1 MQSLRVVDPDRIH
14 PRDAA
19 RSAVNKFRLD
29 RERERLPICNQSTGA
44 KHLFIDEVIKRTERE
59 MPEEMKSRRR
69 QELVYAVL
77 VFIFLTASFAALFV
91 IAEAL
96 R

>member
-59 MPEEMKSRRR
+59 MPEVIRRR
-69 QELVYAVL
+69 YHVNPWVK
-77 VFIFLTASFAALFV
+77 IFFFAAGLTALVKLV
-91 IAEAL
+91 ISMV
-96 R
+96 